1 MSNDAVTLVAESDRV
16 QLVVDE
22 TAGMLV
28 FDRQTSTP
36 VQVPSTQPV
45 VIRDEAV
52 SPQLVVGNDSSPQL
66 VMAGFKGDRGAQGA
80 AGGATFIA
88 VAGSDLGYPVIVAIV
103 DDIAHAADPTSAADM
118 ISKLAVTT
126 QAAASGTPITVAAQ
140 YELTEGAWN
149 WSPGRIYLAAVG
161 GGLTQTP
168 PTTGALLEVGRATS
182 PTTIQFAIQPAILR

>member
-28 FDRQTSTP
+28 FDRQTSMP

-52 SPQLVVGNDSSPQL
+52 SPQFVVGNDSSPQL
-66 VMAGFKGDRGAQGA
+66 VIAGFKGDRGAQGA
-80 AGGATFIA
+80 AGGATFVV
-88 VAGSDLGYPVIVAIV
+88 VAGADLTYPIIVSIV
-103 DDIAHAADPTSAADM
+103 DGVAHAADPTSATDM
-118 ISKLAVTT
+118 TSQLAVTT
-126 QAAASGTPITVAAQ
+126 QAAATGTPITVATQ
-140 YELTEGAWN
+140 FELTEGAWN
-149 WSPGRIYLAAVG
+149 WLPGRIYLAAAG

-168 PTTGALLEVGRATS
+168 PVAGALLEVGRAVS
-182 PTTIQFAIQPAILR
+182 SNTIQFGIQTAILR